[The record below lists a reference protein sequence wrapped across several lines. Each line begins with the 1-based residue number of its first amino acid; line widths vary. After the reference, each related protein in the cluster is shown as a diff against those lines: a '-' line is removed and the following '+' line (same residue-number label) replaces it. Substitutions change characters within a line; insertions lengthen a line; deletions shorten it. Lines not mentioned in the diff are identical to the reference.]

1 MSAVYTYTEARQHF
15 AALLDQ
21 AAAEGEVRVKRRDG
35 QMFVITP
42 INQERS
48 PLDIPGVDLGVSS
61 EEILE
66 FIAEG
71 RRYSSTE

>member
-15 AALLDQ
+15 ATLLDQ

-35 QMFVITP
+35 QMFVIIP

-48 PLDIPGVDLGVSS
+48 PLDIPSVDLGISS
-61 EEILE
+61 AEILE

-71 RRYSSTE
+71 RRFSSAE